1 MENVRNRMR
10 MELVSDERKCNK
22 LINQTSFRNITI
34 YNNHLAAIH
43 LDMDVLKFNKP
54 IYVDFSILDISK
66 TLMYNFHYTSMKQ
79 HFGNN
84 IELMYMDTGNILY
97 INMFIFPIFIIKI
110 ISDSLV
116 YSINTKDF
124 YADLKNNQFLFQ
136 RMDTSNFPTNHSCY
150 CVDRKKIP
158 GTFTDET
165 CSEAIHEFI
174 ALRAKSYAYNLAGIE
189 HIKSKGI
196 RRHVIKNHMTIE
208 P

>member
-1 MENVRNRMR
+1 
-10 MELVSDERKCNK
+10 
-22 LINQTSFRNITI
+22 
-34 YNNHLAAIH
+34 
-43 LDMDVLKFNKP
+43 
-54 IYVDFSILDISK
+54 
-66 TLMYNFHYTSMKQ
+66 MKQ
-79 HFGNN
+79 HYGNN

-196 RRHVIKNHMTIE
+196 RRHVVKK
-208 P
+208 PYDY